1 MILLDRVKYGL
12 FLIVSKT
19 IFLLFAF
26 SSFSHADNQI
36 KILMLGDSLTQ
47 GYGLAE
53 KNGLVPKLQHWL
65 STNNVEVSLING
77 GVSGDT
83 TLGGFERLDWL
94 LTPDINGVVVALGG
108 NDLLRGF
115 DPKFTKN
122 NLEEIFKNL
131 KSKGITSVIV
141 GTISPLNYGPQ
152 FKKEYD
158 EIYPALAT
166 EYNLFYIDSLFSPLI
181 DKKTQK
187 ISVNL
192 LQPDGIHPNEKGV
205 EAIVNY
211 IGPVIR
217 DYTFSVSQKTV
228 KN

>member
-1 MILLDRVKYGL
+1 MDKIKYGL
-12 FLIVSKT
+12 FFVVNKT
-19 IFLLFAF
+19 VILLFVFF
-26 SSFSHADNQI
+26 SSAQADNQI
-36 KILMLGDSLTQ
+36 RILMLGDSLTQ
-47 GYGLAE
+47 GYGLEE
-53 KNGLVPKLQHWL
+53 KKGLVPKLQNWL
-65 STNNVEVSLING
+65 STNNVEVLLING

-94 LTPDINGVVVALGG
+94 LTPNIDGVVVALGG

-122 NLEEIFKNL
+122 NLQAIFKNL
-131 KSKGITSVIV
+131 KSKGINSVIV

-158 EIYPALAT
+158 AIYPSLARQ
-166 EYNLFYIDSLFSPLI
+166 YNLFYIDSLFSPLI
-181 DKKTQK
+181 DKKTQE

-192 LQPDGIHPNEKGV
+192 LQADGIHPNEKGV

-217 DYTFSVSQKTV
+217 GFTHSLSQ
-228 KN
+228 

>member
-1 MILLDRVKYGL
+1 MDKIKYGL
-12 FLIVSKT
+12 FFAVNKT
-19 IFLLFAF
+19 VILLFVFF
-26 SSFSHADNQI
+26 SSAQADNQI
-36 KILMLGDSLTQ
+36 RILMLGDSLTQ
-47 GYGLAE
+47 GYGLEE
-53 KNGLVPKLQHWL
+53 KKGLVPKLQNWL
-65 STNNVEVSLING
+65 STNNVEVLLING

-94 LTPDINGVVVALGG
+94 LTPNIDGVVVALGG

-122 NLEEIFKNL
+122 NLQAIFKNL
-131 KSKGITSVIV
+131 KSKGINSVIV

-158 EIYPALAT
+158 AIYPSLARQ
-166 EYNLFYIDSLFSPLI
+166 YNLFYIDSLFSPLI
-181 DKKTQK
+181 DKKTQE
-187 ISVNL
+187 ILVNL
-192 LQPDGIHPNEKGV
+192 LQADGIHPNEKGV

-217 DYTFSVSQKTV
+217 GFTHSLSQ
-228 KN
+228 

>member
-1 MILLDRVKYGL
+1 MIFIDKVKYGL
-12 FLIVSKT
+12 FSVVSKT
-19 IFLLFAF
+19 IILLFVF
-26 SSFSHADNQI
+26 SSFAHADSQI
-36 KILMLGDSLTQ
+36 RILMLGDSLTQ
-47 GYGLAE
+47 GYGLEE
-53 KNGLVPKLQHWL
+53 KKGLVPKLQNWL
-65 STNNVEVSLING
+65 STNNVEVLLING

-94 LTPDINGVVVALGG
+94 LTPNINGVVVALGG

-115 DPKFTKN
+115 DPKFTKK
-122 NLEEIFKNL
+122 NLQAIFKNL
-131 KSKGITSVIV
+131 KSKGINSVIV
-141 GTISPLNYGPQ
+141 GTISPINYGPQ

-158 EIYPALAT
+158 AIYPSLAR
-166 EYNLFYIDSLFSPLI
+166 EYNLSYIDSLFSPLI

-192 LQPDGIHPNEKGV
+192 LQADGIHPNEKGV

-217 DYTFSVSQKTV
+217 DFTDSLSQ
-228 KN
+228 

>member
-1 MILLDRVKYGL
+1 
-12 FLIVSKT
+12 
-19 IFLLFAF
+19 
-26 SSFSHADNQI
+26 
-36 KILMLGDSLTQ
+36 MLGDSLTQ

-217 DYTFSVSQKTV
+217 DYTVSVSQKTV

>member
-1 MILLDRVKYGL
+1 
-12 FLIVSKT
+12 
-19 IFLLFAF
+19 
-26 SSFSHADNQI
+26 
-36 KILMLGDSLTQ
+36 MLGDSLTQ

-65 STNNVEVSLING
+65 SSNNVEVSLING

-83 TLGGFERLDWL
+83 SLGGLERLDWL

-122 NLEEIFKNL
+122 NLQEIFKKL
-131 KSKGITSVIV
+131 KSKRINSVIV

-158 EIYPALAT
+158 EIYPALAQ
-166 EYNLFYIDSLFSPLI
+166 EHNLFYVDSFFAPII

-187 ISVNL
+187 ISLNL
-192 LQPDGIHPNEKGV
+192 LQVDGIHPNEKGV
-205 EAIVNY
+205 EEIVKY
-211 IGPVIR
+211 IGPVIK
-217 DYTFSVSQKTV
+217 DFTISVSK
-228 KN
+228 

>member
-1 MILLDRVKYGL
+1 
-12 FLIVSKT
+12 
-19 IFLLFAF
+19 
-26 SSFSHADNQI
+26 
-36 KILMLGDSLTQ
+36 MLGDSLTQ

-65 STNNVEVSLING
+65 SSNNVEVSLING

-83 TLGGFERLDWL
+83 SLGGLERLDWL

-217 DYTFSVSQKTV
+217 DYTVSVSQKTV

>member
-1 MILLDRVKYGL
+1 V
-12 FLIVSKT
+12 
-19 IFLLFAF
+19 
-26 SSFSHADNQI
+26 
-36 KILMLGDSLTQ
+36 
-47 GYGLAE
+47 LAP
-53 KNGLVPKLQHWL
+53 N
-65 STNNVEVSLING
+65 I
-77 GVSGDT
+77 D
-83 TLGGFERLDWL
+83 
-94 LTPDINGVVVALGG
+94 GVVVALGG

-122 NLEEIFKNL
+122 NLQAIFKNL
-131 KSKGITSVIV
+131 KSKGINSVIV

-158 EIYPALAT
+158 AIYPSLAK

-181 DKKTQK
+181 DKKTQE

-192 LQPDGIHPNEKGV
+192 LQADGIHPNEKGV

-217 DYTFSVSQKTV
+217 GFTDSLSQ
-228 KN
+228 